1 MYTEAMI
8 TDLKATPV
16 WDLASATAWATK
28 HGLSPRSVVSKV
40 GALGLK
46 YNSKTSTASAA
57 KPTAPRVNKAD
68 LVNAINTKLN
78 IKAASLDKVNMAD
91 LALILT
97 RVKEILTDV

>member
-8 TDLKATPV
+8 AELNATPV
-16 WDLASATAWATK
+16 WDLASATTWANK

-46 YNSKTSTASAA
+46 YNSKTTQA

-68 LVNAINTKLN
+68 LVTQINATLN
-78 IKAASLDKVNMAD
+78 IKAPSLDKVNMAD
-91 LALILT
+91 LTLILA
-97 RVKEILTDV
+97 RVKELAHV